1 MDVKSKL
8 INYYKNN
15 GFIQKYIKGL
25 NASTNEI
32 VLSYNGITK
41 NITIEELEKITDE
54 TSIINF
60 INGIKESPVIEEKIE
75 QTIEEPKVI
84 EAKEVNEVFEST
96 PETLNDIKILTELKN
111 KAALDNI
118 LRKFAINETT
128 GLIDI
133 NKAINIVEENTIKA
147 VINSIKESYTFDLN
161 AINYDIKGNFIGEKI
176 PDAISSDEKIVSSF
190 NNIRVYLEA
199 AKMYPEQI
207 NYSEE
212 DINKKLGEYI
222 SKVKGMLNNKAP
234 EVKKPEI
241 KATPNPINQVNSN
254 NVMETRSAGFADV
267 LVLSLIVLVYAII
280 IVNLILKLS

>member
-84 EAKEVNEVFEST
+84 EAKEVIENT

-207 NYSEE
+207 NYSE

-222 SKVKGMLNNKAP
+222 KS
-234 EVKKPEI
+234 
-241 KATPNPINQVNSN
+241 
-254 NVMETRSAGFADV
+254 
-267 LVLSLIVLVYAII
+267 
-280 IVNLILKLS
+280 